1 MYFLEPDTKA
11 SGSVMTVAH
20 RISNQLFTSNS
31 ICIIPSLSRKSWS
44 REPELLPSLFGFC
57 VFRAYLFPKV
67 LDKIRNE
74 MKRLITALLVLN
86 IIVIVGTVGY
96 MFIENWSLLDAF
108 YMTIISITTTGFAEV
123 RPLSML
129 GRLLT
134 VMIIITGVSTLA
146 YVGGRAFQELIESQ
160 IFRRRK
166 MSKKVKQLKNHYIVC
181 GYGRLGRPICNELV
195 ANQLPF
201 VVIEKNEKRIDQLL
215 EQEFLFVPGDATQDE
230 TLINAGIHRAKGLIG
245 VLATD
250 AENVY
255 VTLSAKQLN
264 QHLFVV
270 TRAIEEEAEKKLMR
284 AGANRIVK
292 PYEIGAHRMAHLLL
306 RPGVVDFIDIVAR
319 NKGID
324 LGLEEIV
331 LGEKS
336 PLVSKTLADSAIRQQ
351 LNIIIV
357 AINREENEYIYNPT
371 SSTVLNSGDRLIA
384 IGHWKNLQK
393 LNTLCHSNKTQKS
406 V

>member
-1 MYFLEPDTKA
+1 
-11 SGSVMTVAH
+11 
-20 RISNQLFTSNS
+20 
-31 ICIIPSLSRKSWS
+31 
-44 REPELLPSLFGFC
+44 
-57 VFRAYLFPKV
+57 
-67 LDKIRNE
+67 
-74 MKRLITALLVLN
+74 MKRLFTALLILN
-86 IIVIVGTVGY
+86 MVIVVGTVGY
-96 MFIENWSLLDAF
+96 MFIEHWSLLDAF
-108 YMTIISITTTGFAEV
+108 YMTIISITTTGFAEI
-123 RPLSML
+123 RPLSPL

-134 VMIIITGVSTLA
+134 VVIIITGVSTLA

-166 MSKKVKQLKNHYIVC
+166 MSKQVKQLNNHYIVC
-181 GYGRLGRPICNELV
+181 GYGRLGRPICSELV
-195 ANQLPF
+195 ANELPF
-201 VVIEKNEKRIDQLL
+201 VVIEKDEKHIDQLL
-215 EQEFLFVPGDATQDE
+215 ENGFLFVPGDATQDE
-230 TLINAGIHRAKGLIG
+230 TLLNAGIRRAKGLIG

-270 TRAIEEEAEKKLMR
+270 TRAIEEEAEKKLIR

-292 PYEIGAHRMAHLLL
+292 PYEIGAHRMAHLLI

-324 LGLEEIV
+324 LGLEEIM
-331 LGEKS
+331 LGGHS
-336 PLVSKTLADSAIRQQ
+336 PLVNKSLADSAIRQK

-357 AINREENEYIYNPT
+357 AINRGDEQYIYNPT
-371 SSTVLNSGDRLIA
+371 SSTTLRSGDRLIA
-384 IGHWKNLQK
+384 IGHWEDLQK
-393 LNTLCHSNKTQKS
+393 LNHLCDSKKMQKS

>member
-1 MYFLEPDTKA
+1 
-11 SGSVMTVAH
+11 
-20 RISNQLFTSNS
+20 
-31 ICIIPSLSRKSWS
+31 
-44 REPELLPSLFGFC
+44 
-57 VFRAYLFPKV
+57 
-67 LDKIRNE
+67 

-86 IIVIVGTVGY
+86 IVVIVGTVGY
-96 MFIENWSLLDAF
+96 MFIEDWSLPDAF

-123 RPLSML
+123 RPLSPL

-134 VMIIITGVSTLA
+134 VGIIITGVSTLA

-166 MSKKVKQLKNHYIVC
+166 MSKKVKQLNNHYIVC
-181 GYGRLGRPICNELV
+181 GYGRLGRPICSELD
-195 ANQLPF
+195 ASQLPF
-201 VVIEKNEKRIDQLL
+201 VVIEKDEKRIDQLL
-215 EQEFLFVPGDATQDE
+215 EQGFLFVPGDATQDE
-230 TLINAGIHRAKGLIG
+230 TLLNAGIKRAKGLIG

-250 AENVY
+250 AQNVY

-264 QHLFVV
+264 QQIFIV

-319 NKGID
+319 SKGID

-331 LGEKS
+331 LGDKS
-336 PLVSKTLADSAIRQQ
+336 PLVNKTLADSSIRQQ

-357 AINREENEYIYNPT
+357 AINRGEDQYIYNPT
-371 SSTVLNSGDRLIA
+371 SSTVLSGGDRLIA
-384 IGHWKNLQK
+384 IGQWENLQK
-393 LNTLCHSNKTQKS
+393 LNHLCDIKKIQKS

>member
-1 MYFLEPDTKA
+1 
-11 SGSVMTVAH
+11 
-20 RISNQLFTSNS
+20 
-31 ICIIPSLSRKSWS
+31 
-44 REPELLPSLFGFC
+44 
-57 VFRAYLFPKV
+57 
-67 LDKIRNE
+67 
-74 MKRLITALLVLN
+74 MKRLITALLVLC
-86 IIVIVGTVGY
+86 IVVIVGTAGY
-96 MFIENWSLLDAF
+96 MYIENWSLLDAF
-108 YMTIISITTTGFAEV
+108 YMTVISITTTGFAEV
-123 RPLSML
+123 RPLSSL
-129 GRLLT
+129 GRSLT
-134 VMIIITGVSTLA
+134 IMIIITGVSTLA

-166 MSKKVKQLKNHYIVC
+166 MSKKVKQLNNHYIVC
-181 GYGRLGRPICNELV
+181 GYGRLGQPICSELV

-201 VVIEKNEKRIDQLL
+201 VVIEKDEKRIDQLF
-215 EQEFLFVPGDATQDE
+215 EQKFLVVPGDATQDE
-230 TLINAGIHRAKGLIG
+230 TLLNAGIKRAKGLIG

-250 AENVY
+250 AQNVY

-264 QHLFVV
+264 QQIFIV
-270 TRAIEEEAEKKLMR
+270 TRAIEEEAEKKLLR

-331 LGEKS
+331 LGDKS
-336 PLVSKTLADSAIRQQ
+336 PIVNKTLADSSIRQQ

-357 AINREENEYIYNPT
+357 AINRAEDQYIYNPT
-371 SSTVLNSGDRLIA
+371 SATVLLGGDRLIA
-384 IGHWKNLQK
+384 IGQWENLQK
-393 LNTLCHSNKTQKS
+393 LNHLCDSKKIQKS